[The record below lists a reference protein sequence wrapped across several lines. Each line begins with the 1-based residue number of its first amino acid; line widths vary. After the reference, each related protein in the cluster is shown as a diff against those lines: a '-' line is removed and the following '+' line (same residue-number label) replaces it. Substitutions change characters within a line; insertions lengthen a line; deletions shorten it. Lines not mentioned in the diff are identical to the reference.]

1 MLTKA
6 SRTDF
11 PHPNPMACGYYVA
24 QFLLRHRGSITW
36 PEEPKSVLSILLH
49 LDWTFPSKLQ
59 RMLLEHGQESEI
71 ICFKDGGE
79 GLTWVRHELKEGRP
93 VALFVRAKPLHWIVV
108 AGHHEGLDE
117 FYVYDSRI
125 GKGSSVPDLEIGN
138 RLMSPAEVLDIWR
151 GVPFFRWIGVGV
163 K

>member
-1 MLTKA
+1 MLTKT
-6 SRTDF
+6 SRADF

-24 QFLLRHRGSITW
+24 RFILMLRSCTSW
-36 PEEPKSVLSILLH
+36 PKEPGSVLTSLLH
-49 LDWTFPSKLQ
+49 PTFPAKLQ
-59 RMLLEHGQESEI
+59 RMLRSNGLESEI
-71 ICFKDGGE
+71 CHFQNGNDG
-79 GLTWVRHELKEGRP
+79 LAWIRRELAEKRP